1 MHSSSQSRSRIFFEV
16 VCVLAISASCV
27 GAWMQTGASA
37 LLPAA
42 AVAVLFGLV
51 RAFDMAGRSAAVA
64 VEPQRIDFASGDQG
78 DLMAS
83 EDAGVPPAA
92 ADEQVDTDK
101 DIEQVELVVPAQSE
115 EVEVAKPRP
124 PRKARSRR
132 SSATKK
138 AKVVE
143 LAPPDEVE
151 ETLPAPPEEVRH
163 VSLEPL
169 FEHDPFVRRAVF
181 GRKAG

>member
-16 VCVLAISASCV
+16 VCALAISASCV
-27 GAWMQTGASA
+27 GTWMQTGASA

-42 AVAVLFGLV
+42 AVAALFGLV
-51 RAFDMAGRSAAVA
+51 RAFDMTGRREVVA

-78 DLMAS
+78 
-83 EDAGVPPAA
+83 EV
-92 ADEQVDTDK
+92 QIDTDK
-101 DIEQVELVVPAQSE
+101 GIEQAELVEPALPE
-115 EVEVAKPRP
+115 EVEVAKPKP
-124 PRKARSRR
+124 PRKGRGSRA
-132 SSATKK
+132 SANKK

-151 ETLPAPPEEVRH
+151 ATLPVPPEEVRQ

>member
-16 VCVLAISASCV
+16 VCALAISASCV

-42 AVAVLFGLV
+42 AVAALFGLV
-51 RAFDMAGRSAAVA
+51 RASDMAGRSAAVA
-64 VEPQRIDFASGDQG
+64 VEPQRIEFASVDHG
-78 DLMAS
+78 
-83 EDAGVPPAA
+83 EV
-92 ADEQVDTDK
+92 QVGTDK
-101 DIEQVELVVPAQSE
+101 GIEQAELVEPALHA
-115 EVEVAKPRP
+115 EVEVAKPKP
-124 PRKARSRR
+124 PRKGRARRA
-132 SSATKK
+132 SATKK

-151 ETLPAPPEEVRH
+151 APLPVPPEEIRH